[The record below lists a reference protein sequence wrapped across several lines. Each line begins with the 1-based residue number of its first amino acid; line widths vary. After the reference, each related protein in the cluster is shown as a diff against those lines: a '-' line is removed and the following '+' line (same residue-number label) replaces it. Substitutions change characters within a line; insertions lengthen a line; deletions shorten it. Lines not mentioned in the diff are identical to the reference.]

1 MKRCAALLALTLSLG
16 VFARAD
22 DIQFTTLP
30 QVVQTTVVR
39 ETHIPDA
46 TLVTR
51 VVRENGGIYAVTV
64 RQNDATRVVY
74 VNEAGAIVDS
84 STSTVT
90 TTTTTE
96 PAEQEV
102 LTYEQVKQ
110 NLPRY
115 ELIEKKGNKEVYLD
129 HQTGQKVKVQPSLS
143 SGMMKGSPNFF
154 GLCSSFGLSS
164 LFSTSFGKSSL
175 ISFRNMVALRPMN
188 GRIFSTS
195 LLAI

>member
-46 TLVTR
+46 TPVTR
-51 VVRENGGIYAVTV
+51 VVREDGGIYAVTV

-84 STSTVT
+84 PTSTV
-90 TTTTTE
+90 TTTTE

-102 LTYEQVKQ
+102 ITYEQVKQ

-129 HQTGQKVKVQPSLS
+129 HQTGQKVKV
-143 SGMMKGSPNFF
+143 K
-154 GLCSSFGLSS
+154 
-164 LFSTSFGKSSL
+164 
-175 ISFRNMVALRPMN
+175 RED
-188 GRIFSTS
+188 
-195 LLAI
+195 

>member
-1 MKRCAALLALTLSLG
+1 MKRCPALLALTLSLG

-51 VVRENGGIYAVTV
+51 VVREDSGIYAVTV

-74 VNEAGAIVDS
+74 VNEAGAIADS
-84 STSTVT
+84 PTSTVT

-102 LTYEQVKQ
+102 ITYEQVKQ

-129 HQTGQKVKVQPSLS
+129 HQTGQKVKV
-143 SGMMKGSPNFF
+143 K
-154 GLCSSFGLSS
+154 
-164 LFSTSFGKSSL
+164 
-175 ISFRNMVALRPMN
+175 RED
-188 GRIFSTS
+188 
-195 LLAI
+195 